1 MRSTQTFILRLL
13 VDTGDAKQLRGS
25 IRSVIDGEERLFS
38 SDTTLLSL
46 LHALVDNRDIASI
59 SNAMGISPDGEI
71 DGLQEM

>member
-13 VDTGDAKQLRGS
+13 VDTRDAKQLRGS

-46 LHALVDNRDIASI
+46 LHALVDTCDIASI